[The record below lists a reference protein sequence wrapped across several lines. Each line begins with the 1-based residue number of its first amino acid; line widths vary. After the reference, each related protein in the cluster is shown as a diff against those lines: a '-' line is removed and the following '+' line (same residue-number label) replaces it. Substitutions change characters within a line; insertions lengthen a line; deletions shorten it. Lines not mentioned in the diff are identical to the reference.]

1 MRIDFVALREL
12 RMKLK
17 APFQTSFGTTVN
29 RRVLLV
35 EVVSEGM
42 TGWAEITTPEKPFY
56 NAEMTDTAWHVFCDF
71 IVPMVLGK
79 SIQGAEDIP
88 ALLEGIRGNEMA
100 RAGMENAVWAAEAA
114 AKNEPLSK
122 LLGGTREEIA
132 SGVSLGIQESTDVL
146 LEKIEREL
154 AQGYRRIKL
163 KIKPGSDLEVVRAV
177 RKKHPD
183 ILLMVD
189 ANSAY
194 RLEDAPLLKHLDD
207 FNLMMIEQPLNWDDI
222 YLHSL
227 LQRQLRTPICLD
239 ECIRNAGHAQAAIEM
254 HACGVINVK
263 LGRVGGHC
271 EARRVHDVCLRRNVP
286 VWCGGMLE
294 SGVGRAHNVAMS
306 TLPGF
311 VLPGDVSASAR
322 YWEQDVIEPE
332 IEVGDEG
339 TIQVPKAPGLGY
351 KVRTELVKRLTVREQ
366 EWRAITKVTVGA
378 LPSTA

>member
-1 MRIDFVALREL
+1 MRIDFVSIREL

-17 APFQTSFGTTVN
+17 APFQTSFGTTMN

-35 EVVSEGM
+35 EVGSEGA
-42 TGWAEITTPEKPFY
+42 TGWSEITTPEEPFY
-56 NAEMTDTAWHVFCDF
+56 NAETTDTAWHVFCDF

-79 SIQGAEDIP
+79 SVEHAAD
-88 ALLEGIRGNEMA
+88 ARSLMTGIRGNEMA
-100 RAGMENAVWAAEAA
+100 RAGLENALWVIEAV
-114 AKNEPLSK
+114 AKNQSLSK

-132 SGVSLGIQESTDVL
+132 SGVSLGIQEDTNVL
-146 LEKIEREL
+146 LNTIDREL
-154 AQGYRRIKL
+154 AAGYRRIKL
-163 KIKPGSDLEVVRAV
+163 KIKPGMDVEVVRKV
-177 RKKHPD
+177 REKHPD

-194 RLEDAPLLKHLDD
+194 RLEDAPLLKQLDD

-227 LQRQLRTPICLD
+227 LQRQLSTPICLD
-239 ECIRNAGHAQAAIEM
+239 ECIHNAGHALAAIEM
-254 HACGVINVK
+254 HACGVINIK
-263 LGRVGGHC
+263 LGRVGGHS
-271 EARRVHDVCLRRNVP
+271 EARHVHDVCLRRNIP

-322 YWEQDVIEPE
+322 YWDEDIIEPE
-332 IEVGDEG
+332 IVVSNRG
-339 TIQVPKAPGLGY
+339 TIQVPTAPGLGY
-351 KVRTELVKRLTVREQ
+351 TVRKQRVEQLTVRKR
-366 EWRAITKVTVGA
+366 EWHAAAQVPVGA
-378 LPSTA
+378 LDTLA